1 MLATKST
8 RQGHC
13 WKPEAKHHCT
23 PLSQTVFEVTLQW
36 ELPLREVL
44 LCQQSHPH
52 VLGVKFHACRSI
64 LPDFRAVWHCVAFW
78 FCLRDVNNLKRSN
91 KQQGHVGPQMFHH
104 LTREA
109 GIWTPFQGSLVA
121 WFEISCSI
129 PWARQGLCG
138 GDFIVFSQ
146 GVDASSRAAG
156 NYILWCLDFMNHH

>member
-1 MLATKST
+1 MLATKAT

-13 WKPEAKHHCT
+13 WKPEAKHPCT
-23 PLSQTVFEVTLQW
+23 PLSQTVFEVTLQG

-91 KQQGHVGPQMFHH
+91 KQQGHVGPQMLHH

-156 NYILWCLDFMNHH
+156 NYIL